1 MTQVLELANE
11 DFKATLI
18 NISEEESIMCA
29 HTRSLSREMESIKNN
44 QSEIIKLKSI
54 TFKMKNSLYG
64 T

>member
-11 DFKATLI
+11 DFKATFT
-18 NISEEESIMCA
+18 NIPEEESIMRA
-29 HTRSLSREMESIKNN
+29 QTRSLSRKMETIKNN
-44 QSEIIKLKSI
+44 QLEIIKLKSM